1 MALTMLGRR
10 MRSLAAPIPTL
21 TKASNFPVP
30 LGENGLEAGSP
41 RPKNRIGLEKEN
53 QEFWSRNLEAQ
64 DLYQL
69 RRQGLSFQ
77 AIPFPGSPERNFHK
91 PSGRRAIAHT
101 AQSGKGPVLKHLIGH
116 NG

>member
-10 MRSLAAPIPTL
+10 MRSLGVPIRTL

-30 LGENGLEAGSP
+30 LSENGLEAGSP
-41 RPKNRIGLEKEN
+41 GAKNRIGLEKN

-77 AIPFPGSPERNFHK
+77 AILFPVSPERNFHE
-91 PSGRRAIAHT
+91 PSGRKATAHT
-101 AQSGKGPVLKHLIGH
+101 AQRGKGLVPKHLIGH